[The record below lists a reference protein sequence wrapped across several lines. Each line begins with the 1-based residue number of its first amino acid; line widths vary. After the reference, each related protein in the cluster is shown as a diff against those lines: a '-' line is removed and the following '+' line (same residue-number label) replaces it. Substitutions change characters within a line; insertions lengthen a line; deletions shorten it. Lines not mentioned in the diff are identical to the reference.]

1 MLIRIFNP
9 INGNDNSFKSV
20 ERLKRALDARG
31 MEYCDE
37 NSDSAVSPDIIA
49 VFGGDGTVL
58 KSAKYA
64 AETSAAIF
72 AVNTGTLGFLTG
84 AEPDEIESAVEAIKA
99 GDYTVSER
107 TTLCIKSGDE
117 EYFALNDA
125 VIERDKYVK
134 DLSIIGKLRLSI
146 DGTTV
151 YDLRADGVIIS
162 TPTGSTAYSLSAGGV
177 IMTPDMNAFIATP
190 ICSHSLTTRPI
201 IYPDGKTA
209 VVTVL
214 KTSSPCVLCVDGRSV
229 KSLSVNDSVT
239 ISKGEKTLKI
249 IDIKR
254 NFFEKIKNRLGE

>member
-1 MLIRIFNP
+1 MLIQIFNP
-9 INGNDNSFKSV
+9 INGNEASYKAV
-20 ERLKRALDARG
+20 ERLKKALDSG
-31 MEYCDE
+31 SISYCSE
-37 NSDSAVSPDIIA
+37 HEKHSVKPDIIA

-58 KSAKYA
+58 KAARYA
-64 AETSAAIF
+64 TETGAAIF

-84 AEPDEIESAVEAIKA
+84 AEPDEIESAADAIKT
-99 GDYTVSER
+99 GNYSVSER
-107 TTLCIKSGDE
+107 TTLCIRSGGD

-190 ICSHSLTTRPI
+190 ICSHSLTVKPI
-201 IYPDGKTA
+201 IYPDKKSATID
-209 VVTVL
+209 VL
-214 KTSSPCVLCVDGRSV
+214 
-229 KSLSVNDSVT
+229 SLSINDSVT
-239 ISKGEKTLKI
+239 VSRGEKTLRI